1 MIGTTSRGGEVI
13 RSRVLVGTRGSGL
26 SLRQTEEV
34 LRQLRDAAPG
44 IDFQVLTIKT
54 GADAASEAPLATLGR
69 GMFVKEIER
78 ALLDGEVDMAVHSL
92 KDLPST
98 LPEGLTIGA
107 VGQRLDAR
115 DVLVDRWGCSLEELP
130 PGARIGTSSPRRS
143 AQLKSLRPD
152 VEATPIRGNVDTR
165 LRKAKGPDYDGTVLA
180 AAGVVRMGAEDQI
193 AETLST
199 EDFVP
204 APGQGALAVEA
215 RADDSEMLDR
225 LQALDH
231 GPTRRDVTGERAFL
245 QAIGGGCM
253 VPVGAYARSD
263 GDTMVL
269 TAFLGSPDGTRV
281 YKSKARGR
289 ASVPHEVALD
299 AYERLL
305 ERGAGEFLKEYRD

>member
-1 MIGTTSRGGEVI
+1 M
-13 RSRVLVGTRGSGL
+13 
-26 SLRQTEEV
+26 
-34 LRQLRDAAPG
+34 
-44 IDFQVLTIKT
+44 LTIKT

-92 KDLPST
+92 KDLPSM

-143 AQLKSLRPD
+143 AQLKSLRPN
-152 VEATPIRGNVDTR
+152 VQATPIRGNVDTR

-180 AAGVVRMGAEDQI
+180 AAGVIRMGAEDQI

-215 RADDSEMLDR
+215 RADDSEMLDL

-289 ASVPHEVALD
+289 SSGPHEVALD
-299 AYERLL
+299 AYDRLL
-305 ERGAGEFLKEYRD
+305 KRGAGELLKEYRD